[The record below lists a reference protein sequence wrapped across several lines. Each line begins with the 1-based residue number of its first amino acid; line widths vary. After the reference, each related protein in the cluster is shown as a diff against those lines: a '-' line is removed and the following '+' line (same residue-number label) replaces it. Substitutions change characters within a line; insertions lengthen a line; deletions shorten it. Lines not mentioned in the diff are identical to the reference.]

1 MMTIHNLIFAYT
13 GVVAYSRFT
22 YLAVIA
28 VGFGATGCSSS
39 LAEDSLSELP
49 AAKNLDSVAI
59 LNEKNKMAAHVSW
72 CRAHSSSA
80 VTVVVP
86 VSAVFFLT
94 SNRPH
99 KIVKTVI
106 MGKKTKV
113 GKQRKDKFYHLA
125 KETGIYL
132 KSSDADSA

>member
-1 MMTIHNLIFAYT
+1 MVTIHNLNFAYT

-59 LNEKNKMAAHVSW
+59 LQKKNKMAAHVSW

-94 SNRPH
+94 WNGIDLRTQNRQNCDY
-99 KIVKTVI
+99 
-106 MGKKTKV
+106 GKENQSWK
-113 GKQRKDKFYHLA
+113 A
-125 KETGIYL
+125 KEG
-132 KSSDADSA
+132 